1 MVLLHAVVIGGHGGG
16 KNKLQ
21 IMTLKVLPII
31 LLTII
36 LTNANAQ
43 LALSLKAGVQA
54 NDLVVRN
61 TGARYSSGYQSGY
74 SLHAGVFTM
83 FEVGRRVNLIP
94 EVQLI
99 HKTSRVDGGGTPT
112 TRLTYLEVPFLV
124 SYEATHWLS
133 AEAGPSLG
141 LKVTDNTPT
150 KYFNAIDAGAN
161 LGVRV
166 KLDDTWSLLARYYY
180 GLSTVDKLYWQGP
193 GAGDLMRLYDQNF
206 QLSVT
211 YALE

>member
-1 MVLLHAVVIGGHGGG
+1 
-16 KNKLQ
+16 
-21 IMTLKVLPII
+21 
-31 LLTII
+31 
-36 LTNANAQ
+36 
-43 LALSLKAGVQA
+43 
-54 NDLVVRN
+54 
-61 TGARYSSGYQSGY
+61 
-74 SLHAGVFTM
+74 M

-94 EVQLI
+94 EMQII
-99 HKTSRVDGGGTPT
+99 HKTSRVDGGGSPT

-141 LKVTDNTPT
+141 LKITDNTPT

-166 KLDDTWSLLARYYY
+166 KLDNTWSLLARYYY

-193 GAGDLMRLYDQNF
+193 GAGDLMRLYNQNF

>member
-1 MVLLHAVVIGGHGGG
+1 
-16 KNKLQ
+16 
-21 IMTLKVLPII
+21 MTFKVWSII
-31 LLTII
+31 LFTIFLTEGH
-36 LTNANAQ
+36 AQ

-61 TGARYSSGYQSGY
+61 TGTRYSSGYQSGY

-99 HKTSRVDGGGTPT
+99 HKTSRVDGGGSPT

-124 SYEATHWLS
+124 SYEATQWLS

-141 LKVTDNTPT
+141 LKVTDNTPS

-161 LGVRV
+161 LGVRI
-166 KLDDTWSLLARYYY
+166 KLNSSWSLLARYYY

-193 GAGDLMRLYDQNF
+193 GTGDLMRLYNQNF
-206 QLSVT
+206 QLSAT
-211 YALE
+211 YALK